1 MLLMTAPST
10 EVLDNKICNMEK
22 QLNRIEEKLDTFI
35 STAEDKFARKDSVKK
50 LWTIV
55 WSIIG
60 FFFVALGTTIVAIV
74 KYFLSL
80 NI

>member
-1 MLLMTAPST
+1 MTAPST

-35 STAEDKFARKDSVKK
+35 ETAEEKFARKDSVKK

-60 FFFVALGTTIVAIV
+60 FFFLALGTTIIAIV

-80 NI
+80 NIS

>member
-1 MLLMTAPST
+1 MTKPSVD
-10 EVLDNKICNMEK
+10 VLDNKICNMEK
-22 QLNRIEEKLDTFI
+22 QLNRIEEKLDAFI
-35 STAEDKFARKDSVKK
+35 ETAEDKFARKDSVKK

-60 FFFVALGTTIVAIV
+60 FFFLALGTTIVAIV

>member
-1 MLLMTAPST
+1 MTSPSP

-35 STAEDKFARKDSVKK
+35 ETAEEKFAKRDSVKK

-55 WSIIG
+55 WSIIW
-60 FFFVALGTTIVAIV
+60 FFFVALWTTIIAIV
-74 KYFLSL
+74 RYFLSL

>member
-1 MLLMTAPST
+1 MTSPSP

-55 WSIIG
+55 WSII
-60 FFFVALGTTIVAIV
+60 
-74 KYFLSL
+74 
-80 NI
+80 

>member
-1 MLLMTAPST
+1 MTAPST

-35 STAEDKFARKDSVKK
+35 ETAEDKFARRDSVKK

-55 WSIIG
+55 WSIIT
-60 FFFVALGTTIVAIV
+60 FFFLSFGTIVIAMV

-80 NI
+80 NIS

>member
-1 MLLMTAPST
+1 MTSPSP

-80 NI
+80 NIQ

>member
-1 MLLMTAPST
+1 MTKPSVD
-10 EVLDNKICNMEK
+10 VLDNKICNMEK

-35 STAEDKFARKDSVKK
+35 ETAEEKFAHRDSVKK

-60 FFFVALGTTIVAIV
+60 FFFVALWTTIIAIV

-80 NI
+80 NIS

>member
-1 MLLMTAPST
+1 MTSPSP

-35 STAEDKFARKDSVKK
+35 ETAEDKFARRDSVKK

-60 FFFVALGTTIVAIV
+60 FVFISLGTTLAAII

-80 NI
+80 NLS

>member
-1 MLLMTAPST
+1 MMTSPSP

-35 STAEDKFARKDSVKK
+35 ETAEDKFARRDSVKK

-60 FFFVALGTTIVAIV
+60 FVFISLGTTLAAII

-80 NI
+80 TT